1 VTKILRLAVV
11 LAVSLAALL
20 GTTSLAGAAPA
31 PKLTPKQQQALCIAQ
46 KSIELLKAIDKQTWK
61 NEAARDAVIK
71 PIPAQAKA
79 ACPLPGTGGGTGGTA
94 EGLAP
99 LALPTPEGV
108 AVPAGTGG
116 GTDNPP
122 PATTKTISESVTAG
136 HGESVHDVVRCPSGT
151 EDRGAVLDGLAHS
164 VEPSGRRRHQCDHV
178 LELAETWI
186 ATDKPQANIDWPSAR
201 ARPGAAHRPGASSA
215 VRGLRRIPQIDEMA
229 GSPVTASRPARPTRH
244 LSGSEN
250 DNPRSSA
257 VVGHDG
263 GLSAGTGGLVDFS

>member
-136 HGESVHDVVRCPSGT
+136 HGESVHDVVRCP
-151 EDRGAVLDGLAHS
+151 
-164 VEPSGRRRHQCDHV
+164 GRRIVGQFSTVSLTPSNPPAGDV
-178 LELAETWI
+178 TN
-186 ATDKPQANIDWPSAR
+186 ATMYSSWP
-201 ARPGAAHRPGASSA
+201 RPGSRPTSRRPTSTGRRLERDPELRT
-215 VRGLRRIPQIDEMA
+215 VRGHRLRSGVFVAYHKLMKW
-229 GSPVTASRPARPTRH
+229 PAHP
-244 LSGSEN
+244 
-250 DNPRSSA
+250 
-257 VVGHDG
+257 
-263 GLSAGTGGLVDFS
+263 

>member
-79 ACPLPGTGGGTGGTA
+79 ACPLPGTGGGTGGTGGGTCPA
-94 EGLAP
+94 C
-99 LALPTPEGV
+99 TPDPGRGG
-108 AVPAGTGG
+108 GTGG
-116 GTDNPP
+116 DRGRDRQ
-122 PATTKTISESVTAG
+122 PAASNDENNFRECDCRSRRECAR
-136 HGESVHDVVRCPSGT
+136 RCEVPGT

-178 LELAETWI
+178 LELAETWV